1 MVPAA
6 RARRFSVDRRPSSP
20 ALRELG
26 AKTIL
31 VDPDERALPFDV
43 LESKLVV
50 PPSSPQT
57 VSRTALVNRLRAAG
71 AFPVVLIA
79 APAGYGKTT
88 LLAQWA
94 ERDARPFAWIT
105 VDERDNDPFV
115 LLKHVTAAVDRIEP
129 LGASILEAFDRPKDT
144 IWDAV
149 APRLSAALSSR
160 TSPSVIVLDGVDA
173 LDSTDALEA
182 IGILIGSTP
191 RGSMIALSGRALPR
205 VPIASLRVAGPL
217 LEIGTYELG
226 LSRREV
232 ELMLRASGVV
242 LDETE
247 LTGLTHR
254 TEGWAAGVHLA
265 AIASREERDERGEPV
280 DLTQL
285 TGDDRHIADYLR
297 AEYLAQLTPH
307 MRRFLTRTS
316 VLERMCAPLCNAVLK
331 SKGSARELEAVEHAN
346 LFLVTLDHRRG
357 WYRYQHLF
365 RDVLQRELAEDEPDL
380 VPVLH
385 RRAASWYEA
394 HLDPESALVHAHA
407 AGDVDDAARILS
419 SIALQLHNSGRVSIV
434 EGWLDLFDVDERL
447 DRHPA
452 VAIQG
457 SSIHAARGRA
467 EDADRWL
474 HAAEQGVASRRKG
487 VAAIRPRISV
497 MRSALCTDGP
507 VKMQADA
514 ELAVAG
520 LPKDDAWAPAALL
533 VLGAA
538 ALLLGDVKRSDSI
551 FEQAVE
557 RAARVGAT
565 ETHAVAVGERSLI
578 AAARGDVR
586 AADALAEEAQRVVEQ
601 GELGEYPSSALALAA
616 STRSK
621 LRHGQWD
628 RARRHL
634 AAATKLTPHLTYALP
649 WLALQT
655 RLELGDAY
663 VTLRDREGAQLVLDE
678 ARGILAARP
687 ALGVVGEAVDRL
699 EQEVAAMPQPQDGVN
714 SGLTRAELR
723 LLPML
728 STHLSFKEIG
738 ERLHVSRNTI
748 KTQAI
753 SVYRKLGVSSRSE
766 AVALAEDLGLVEATE
781 VRADQL
787 ELDEHVATIAL

>member
-6 RARRFSVDRRPSSP
+6 RTRRFGVDRRPSNP
-20 ALRELG
+20 ALRGLG

-31 VDPDERALPFDV
+31 VDMDERALPFDV
-43 LESKLVV
+43 LESKLLA
-50 PPSSPQT
+50 PPGRPQN

-71 AFPVVLIA
+71 AFPVVLVT

-94 ERDARPFAWIT
+94 ERDARPFAWVT
-105 VDERDNDPFV
+105 LDERDNDPFV
-115 LLKHVTAAVDRIEP
+115 LLKHVAAALDRIEP
-129 LGASILEAFDRPKDT
+129 LGACVLQAFDRANDT

-149 APRLSAALSSR
+149 APRLSSELSSR
-160 TSPSVIVLDGVDA
+160 AASFVIVLDGVDA
-173 LDSTDALEA
+173 LESTDSLEA
-182 IGILIGSTP
+182 IGILVGSTP
-191 RGSMIALSGRALPR
+191 HGSMIALSGRALPR

-217 LEIGTYELG
+217 VEIGTYELE
-226 LSRREV
+226 LSRREA
-232 ELMLRASGVV
+232 ELTLRASGVV

-247 LTGLTHR
+247 MTELLRR
-254 TEGWAAGVHLA
+254 TEGWAAGLQLA
-265 AIASREERDERGEPV
+265 AIAKTEDADEEGEPV
-280 DLTQL
+280 DLGHL
-285 TGDDRHIADYLR
+285 TGNDRHIADYLR
-297 AEYLAQLTPH
+297 DEYLSRLTPAL
-307 MRRFLTRTS
+307 RRFLTRTS
-316 VLERMCAPLCNAVLK
+316 VLERMCAPLCNAILR
-331 SKGSARELEAVEHAN
+331 SKGSALELETVEEAN
-346 LFLVTLDHRRG
+346 LFLVGLDHRRG
-357 WYRYQHLF
+357 WYRYHHLF
-365 RDVLQRELAEDEPDL
+365 RDVLQRELAEQEPDL
-380 VPVLH
+380 VPILH
-385 RRAASWYEA
+385 RRAAAWYEA
-394 HLDPESALVHAHA
+394 HLDPESALFHAHA
-407 AGDVDDAARILS
+407 AGDIDDAARILS

-457 SSIHAARGRA
+457 SSIHAAHGRA

-474 HAAEQGVASRRKG
+474 HAAERGVASRRKG
-487 VAAIRPRISV
+487 VAAVRPRISI
-497 MRSALCTDGP
+497 MRSALCSEGP
-507 VKMQADA
+507 VKMRADA
-514 ELAVAG
+514 ELAVSR
-520 LPKDDAWAPAALL
+520 LPKDDAWVPAALL
-533 VLGAA
+533 VQGAA
-538 ALLLGDVKRSDSI
+538 ALLLGDVERGDAI
-551 FEQAVE
+551 LEEAVAH
-557 RAARVGAT
+557 AARIGST
-565 ETHAVAVGERSLI
+565 ETHAIAVGERSLI

-586 AADALAEEAQRVVEQ
+586 AADALAEEAQHVVEE
-601 GELGEYPSSALALAA
+601 GELGDYPSSALALAA
-616 STRSK
+616 SARSQ

-628 RARRHL
+628 RARRQL

-663 VTLRDREGAQLVLDE
+663 VTLRDRGAAQHMLED

-687 ALGVVGEAVDRL
+687 ALGVLGERVDRL
-699 EQEVAAMPQPQDGVN
+699 ESEIAAMPRAQDGAS

-766 AVALAEDLGLVEATE
+766 AVALAEDLGLVEASE
-781 VRADQL
+781 ARVDGL
-787 ELDEHVATIAL
+787 ELEDAVASVAS

>member
-6 RARRFSVDRRPSSP
+6 RARRFGVDQRPSSP
-20 ALRELG
+20 ALRALG

-31 VDPDERALPFDV
+31 VDRGEQAPPFDV

-50 PPSSPQT
+50 PPGSRQS

-94 ERDARPFAWIT
+94 ERDARPFAWVT

-129 LGASILEAFDRPKDT
+129 LGASVLEAFDRPKDT

-173 LDSTDALEA
+173 LDSTDTLEA
-182 IGILIGSTP
+182 IGVLIGSTP

-205 VPIASLRVAGPL
+205 VPTASLRVAGPL

-232 ELMLRASGVV
+232 ELMLRAFGVV
-242 LDETE
+242 LDESE
-247 LTGLTHR
+247 LTEVTHR
-254 TEGWAAGVHLA
+254 TEGWAAGIHLA
-265 AIASREERDERGEPV
+265 AIAGREESDGLGEPL
-280 DLTQL
+280 DLTRL
-285 TGDDRHIADYLR
+285 TGDDRLIADYLR
-297 AEYLAQLTPH
+297 SEYLVRLTPEV
-307 MRRFLTRTS
+307 RRFLTRTS
-316 VLERMCAPLCNAVLK
+316 VLERMCSPLCNTVLR
-331 SKGSARELEAVEHAN
+331 SKGSALELEAVEQAN
-346 LFLVTLDHRRG
+346 LFLVRLDHRRG
-357 WYRYQHLF
+357 WYRYHHLF
-365 RDVLQRELAEDEPDL
+365 RDVLQRELAEHEPDL

-385 RRAASWYEA
+385 RRAAAWYEA
-394 HLDPESALVHAHA
+394 HLDPESALFHAHA
-407 AGDVDDAARILS
+407 AGDVDDAARILT
-419 SIALQLHNSGRVSIV
+419 SIALQLHNSGRVSII

-452 VAIQG
+452 VAVQG
-457 SSIHAARGRA
+457 SRIHAARGRA

-474 HAAEQGVASRRKG
+474 HAAERGVASRRKG
-487 VAAIRPRISV
+487 VGAVRPRISI
-497 MRSALCTDGP
+497 MRSALCSEGP

-514 ELAVAG
+514 ELAVG
-520 LPKDDAWAPAALL
+520 RLPKDDAWAPAALL
-533 VLGAA
+533 VQGAA
-538 ALLLGDVKRSDSI
+538 ALLLGDTERGDSI
-551 FEQAVE
+551 LEQAVE
-557 RAARVGAT
+557 QAARVGAT
-565 ETHAVAVGERSLI
+565 ETHAIAVGERSLI
-578 AAARGDVR
+578 AATRGDVR
-586 AADALAEEAQRVVEQ
+586 SADALAEEAQRVVEQ
-601 GELGEYPSSALALAA
+601 GDLGDYPSSALALAA
-616 STRSK
+616 SARSR

-634 AAATKLTPHLTYALP
+634 EAATKLTPHLTYALP

-655 RLELGDAY
+655 RLELADAY
-663 VTLRDREGAQLVLDE
+663 VTLRDREAAQHMLE
-678 ARGILAARP
+678 ESRGILAARP
-687 ALGVVGEAVDRL
+687 ALGVLGDSVDSLDR
-699 EQEVAAMPQPQDGVN
+699 EISAMPQAQDGVS

-766 AVALAEDLGLVEATE
+766 AVALAEDLGLVQAAEAI
-781 VRADQL
+781 ADRL
-787 ELDEHVATIAL
+787 ELDGHVAAAAR

>member
-6 RARRFSVDRRPSSP
+6 RARRFGVDQRPSSP
-20 ALRELG
+20 ALRGLG
-26 AKTIL
+26 AKAIL
-31 VDPDERALPFDV
+31 VGSERTALPFDV

-50 PPSSPQT
+50 PPGRPQH

-71 AFPVVLIA
+71 AFPVVLVT
-79 APAGYGKTT
+79 APAGYGKTR

-94 ERDARPFAWIT
+94 ERDARPFAWVT
-105 VDERDNDPFV
+105 LDERDNDPFV
-115 LLKHVTAAVDRIEP
+115 LLKHVAAAFDRIEP
-129 LGASILEAFDRPKDT
+129 LNASVLEAFDGPQAT
-144 IWDAV
+144 VWDAV
-149 APRLSAALSSR
+149 APRLSAELSAR

-173 LDSTDALEA
+173 LDSTDSLEA

-191 RGSMIALSGRALPR
+191 RGSMIALSSRALPK
-205 VPIASLRVAGPL
+205 VLIASLRVAGPL

-226 LSRREV
+226 LSRREI

-247 LTGLTHR
+247 LAGLTHR
-254 TEGWAAGVHLA
+254 TEGWAAGIHLA
-265 AIASREERDERGEPV
+265 AIASREDDDEHGEPV
-280 DLTQL
+280 DLTRL
-285 TGDDRHIADYLR
+285 TGDDRLIADYLR
-297 AEYLAQLTPH
+297 SEYLARLTPRL
-307 MRRFLTRTS
+307 RRFLTRTA

-331 SKGSARELEAVEHAN
+331 SKGSALELETVAQAN
-346 LFLVTLDHRRG
+346 LFLVRLDHRRG
-357 WYRYQHLF
+357 WYRYHHLF
-365 RDVLQRELAEDEPDL
+365 RDVLLRELAEQEPDL

-385 RRAASWYEA
+385 RRAAAWYEA
-394 HLDPESALVHAHA
+394 HLDPESALLHAHA
-407 AGDVDDAARILS
+407 AGDVDDAARILG
-419 SIALQLHNSGRVSIV
+419 SIALQLHNSGRASIV

-447 DRHPA
+447 DRHPE

-474 HAAEQGVASRRKG
+474 HAAERGVASRRKG
-487 VAAIRPRISV
+487 AAAIRPRISI
-497 MRSALCTDGP
+497 MRAALCGDGP
-507 VKMQADA
+507 IKMQEDA
-514 ELAVAG
+514 ELAVAS
-520 LPKDDAWAPAALL
+520 LPKDDPWLPAALL
-533 VLGAA
+533 VQGAA
-538 ALLLGDVKRSDSI
+538 ALLVGEIGRGDATL
-551 FEQAVE
+551 EQAVE
-557 RAARVGAT
+557 RAGRIGST
-565 ETHAVAVGERSLI
+565 ETHAIAVGERSMV
-578 AAARGDVR
+578 ASARGDVR

-601 GELGEYPSSALALAA
+601 GELGEYPSSALALATSA
-616 STRSK
+616 RTQ

-628 RARRHL
+628 RARRQL
-634 AAATKLTPHLTYALP
+634 GAATQLTPHLTYALP

-663 VTLRDREGAQLVLDE
+663 VTLRDREAAQHMLEE

-687 ALGVVGEAVDRL
+687 ALGLLGQAVDHL
-699 EQEVAAMPQPQDGVN
+699 EGEIAGIPSAQEGVS

-723 LLPML
+723 LFPML

-766 AVALAEDLGLVEATE
+766 AVALAEDLGLAETTEAPVERFE
-781 VRADQL
+781 L
-787 ELDEHVATIAL
+787 EDRITSVAG